1 MGNTGE
7 RRWGIQGREGGE
19 YRGRRWGIKG
29 SKDEL
34 GGGEG
39 EGGVRGGKMKGGKKE
54 DLRRNRTESARIV

>member
-7 RRWGIQGREGGE
+7 
-19 YRGRRWGIKG
+19 RRWGIKG

-54 DLRRNRTESARIV
+54 DQRRNRTESARMV